1 MERYF
6 PSNYAAVLLW
16 GIAVLLGLIGF
27 GRLLARL
34 VGGEPAR
41 DAGWGLHAV
50 WGMGVYLFIGGL
62 LMLFGACGATA
73 IVMLIGAGLGIF
85 LWTTYR
91 RGLPTRADL
100 AALPWGWWPVLAVV
114 ALKYAGGI
122 CWQINVNPADD
133 PPAYYNFCEKLL
145 STGSFADPFSWRR
158 LASLGGQTL
167 LQCSVIAR
175 GSYANAQAFE
185 TALCP
190 VILLGLM
197 LGFRGGALRRSRLG
211 MFIALIALTT
221 PIYRVNSASQF
232 TGIVLGLGLFMTLD
246 LAVNPDARRLR
257 LLAVA
262 GLLGAGLCSLRAQFI
277 PEAFGALGLLW
288 LISWIR
294 EKRAPRAA
302 AIEAGY
308 LGASLFAA
316 LLPWMIMGFLSSGS
330 PLFPLFQGYNHPEFY
345 PVAPDGD
352 LLTRLKHPLLM
363 VLNPMLIP
371 SLLCLLAIPAGRSAA
386 AARAFSISA
395 VLAALALA
403 YSVGQPIDSQT
414 IPRYV
419 QPLVLGAALA
429 ALMTGALVPR
439 SRMMVWLMGAL
450 LVTTSLQE
458 RSQNLLNYYMALGDA
473 HRLTMPMRPRTIAD
487 YREAQLL
494 VPEGQKILVCADF
507 PFLFDHR
514 RNPIWI
520 IDLPNFASPP
530 PGLPFQKAPEET
542 KRYLRGLG
550 VEHMIFMNFDQSLSL
565 YNRSVWQ
572 KHAHDDSPLERLRA
586 PGFLDFFETTEKLA
600 GSETTLGKFGNLTV
614 LQFKP

>member
-6 PSNYAAVLLW
+6 PSNYASVLLW

-27 GRLLARL
+27 GRLLARI
-34 VGGEPAR
+34 VGGEPGR

-50 WGMGVYLFIGGL
+50 WGMGVYLLIGGL
-62 LMLFGACGATA
+62 LMLFGACGATT
-73 IVMLIGAGLGIF
+73 IVLLIGLGLANF

-91 RGLPTRADL
+91 RGLPNRADV

-167 LQCSVIAR
+167 LQCSVISRA
-175 GSYANAQAFE
+175 SYANAQAFE

-190 VILLGLM
+190 VILLGLI

-211 MFIALIALTT
+211 MFVALIALTT
-221 PIYRVNSASQF
+221 PIFRVNSASQF
-232 TGIVLGLGLFMTLD
+232 TGIVLGLGLFATLD
-246 LAVNPDARRLR
+246 LAESVATGRLR

-262 GLLGAGLCSLRAQFI
+262 GLLAAGLCSLRAQFI

-288 LISWIR
+288 LGSWIR
-294 EKRAPRAA
+294 ERRAPRAA

-308 LGASLFAA
+308 LGASLISA
-316 LLPWMIMGFLSSGS
+316 LLPWMIMGFLSGGS
-330 PLFPLFQGYNHPEFY
+330 PLFPLFQGNNHPEFN
-345 PVAPDGD
+345 PVAPSGD

-371 SLLCLLAIPAGRSAA
+371 TLLCLLAIPAGRSAS

-403 YSVGQPIDSQT
+403 YSVGAPMDSQT

-419 QPLVLGAALA
+419 QPLFLAAALA

-439 SRMMVWLMGAL
+439 SRMMVWVMGAL

-458 RSQNLLNYYMALGDA
+458 RSQNLLTYYVALGDA
-473 HRLTMPMRPRTIAD
+473 HRLNIPMRPRTIAD

-494 VPEGQKILVCADF
+494 VPEGEKILVCADF

-520 IDLPNFASPP
+520 IDLPHFASPP

-550 VEHMIFMNFDQSLSL
+550 VEHLIFTNFDQSLSL
-565 YNRSVWQ
+565 YNRSIWQ
-572 KHAHDDSPLERLRA
+572 KHAHGEAPLLRIQA
-586 PGFLDFFETTEKLA
+586 PGFFDFFDTTEKLA
-600 GSETTLGKFGNLTV
+600 ASETTLGKFGNLTV

>member
-6 PSNYAAVLLW
+6 PSSYPSVFLW
-16 GIAVLLGLIGF
+16 GLAVLLGLIGF
-27 GRLLARL
+27 GRLVARI

-50 WGMGVYLFIGGL
+50 WGMGVYLFLGGWL
-62 LMLFGACGATA
+62 ALFGACGATA
-73 IVMLIGAGLGIF
+73 IVVLIGAGLGIF
-85 LWTTYR
+85 IWTTYR
-91 RGLPTRADL
+91 GGLPKRADFS
-100 AALPWGWWPVLAVV
+100 AIPWAWWPVMAVV

-122 CWQINVNPADD
+122 CWQINVNEGDD
-133 PPAYYNFCEKLL
+133 LPAYYNFCEKLL

-175 GSYANAQAFE
+175 ASYANAQAFE

-190 VILLGLM
+190 VILLGM
-197 LGFRGGALRRSRLG
+197 ILGFRGGALRRSRLG
-211 MFIALIALTT
+211 MFIALIAVTT
-221 PIYRVNSASQF
+221 SIYRVNSASQC
-232 TGIVLGLGLFMTLD
+232 TGIVLGLGLFVTLD
-246 LAVNPDARRLR
+246 LAVSLDARRLS

-277 PEAFGALGLLW
+277 PEAFGTLGLLW

-294 EKRAPRAA
+294 ERRAPRAA

-308 LGASLFAA
+308 LGASVMAA
-316 LLPWMIMGFLSSGS
+316 LLPWMIMGFLSGGS
-330 PLFPLFQGYNHPEFY
+330 PLFPLFQGNNHPEFN
-345 PVAPDGD
+345 PVAPSGD
-352 LLTRLKHPLLM
+352 LLTRLKQPLLM

-371 SLLCLLAIPAGRSAA
+371 TLLCLLAIPAGRSAW

-395 VLAALALA
+395 FTAAVAVA
-403 YSVGQPIDSQT
+403 YSVGTPMDTQT

-419 QPLVLGAALA
+419 QPLVLAAALA
-429 ALMTGALVPR
+429 ALMTGALAPR
-439 SRMMVWLMGAL
+439 SRMMVWLMGAIL
-450 LVTTSLQE
+450 ITTSLQE
-458 RSQNLLNYYMALGDA
+458 RSQNLFNYYAALGDA
-473 HRLTMPMRPRTIAD
+473 HRLTIPVRPGTIAD

-494 VPEGQKILVCADF
+494 VPEGEKILVCVDF

-520 IDLPNFASPP
+520 IDLPHFASPP

-550 VEHMIFMNFDQSLSL
+550 VEHVIFMNFDQSLSL
-565 YNRSVWQ
+565 YNRSTWQ
-572 KHAHDDSPLERLRA
+572 KHAHGGAPLLRVQA
-586 PGFLDFFETTEKLA
+586 PGYLDFFETTDQLA
-600 GSETTLGKFGNLTV
+600 ASETNLGKLGNLTV
-614 LQFKP
+614 LQLKP